1 MKVLFIS
8 NDLSIF
14 DSASETHHRMQRYA
28 DAIGELHILSRAPR
42 GGKRFQEGALT
53 LHPLTG
59 SKFNMARH
67 IREIIDVE
75 DIELVSAQDPFE
87 HGYAAMQA
95 VEGTKVKLHIQV
107 HTDFLSPWFVKGGG
121 FRSSYIRVPLI
132 NHVRRY
138 LADRVLPRASGIR
151 VVSERVRS
159 SLIER
164 YGKRIPDPSV
174 IPIAVSGVVPHAVPL
189 PSHEF
194 PFALITVSRLEPEKR
209 IEDILFA
216 LARIHFDYPSV
227 GLFIVGTGGELPRLR
242 RLTKKLG
249 LSGRVVFIDEWRSDA
264 WGLMQSAQAYIQ
276 ASAYEGY
283 GRTLVEAALAR
294 LPIIT
299 TDVGIVGE
307 VFKGYKE
314 VLSAP
319 IADPAAL
326 AVHIRGL
333 VDDHQARSLLA
344 FEAEKTAR
352 EHVERY
358 QDLPARITA
367 DLSETLRRA

>member
-1 MKVLFIS
+1 MKVLFVS

-14 DSASETHHRMQRYA
+14 DPASETHRRMQQYA

-53 LHPLTG
+53 LHPLIG
-59 SKFNMARH
+59 SRLNMARQV
-67 IREIIDVE
+67 REIIDVE
-75 DIELVSAQDPFE
+75 GIELVSAQDPFE
-87 HGYAAMQA
+87 HGYAAMRA
-95 VEGTKVKLHIQV
+95 VAGTSAKLHIQV

-121 FRSSYIRVPLI
+121 FRSPRIRVPFM

-151 VVSERVRS
+151 VVSERVRA
-159 SLIER
+159 SLIAR

-174 IPIAVSGVVPHAVPL
+174 LPIAVSRVVPQAVPL
-189 PSHEF
+189 PPHEF

-227 GLFIVGTGGELPRLR
+227 GLFIVGTGGELSHLQ

-249 LSGRVVFIDEWRSDA
+249 LSDRVVFIAKWRSDA

-344 FEAEKTAR
+344 LEAEKTAR

-358 QDLPARITA
+358 QDLPGRIAA